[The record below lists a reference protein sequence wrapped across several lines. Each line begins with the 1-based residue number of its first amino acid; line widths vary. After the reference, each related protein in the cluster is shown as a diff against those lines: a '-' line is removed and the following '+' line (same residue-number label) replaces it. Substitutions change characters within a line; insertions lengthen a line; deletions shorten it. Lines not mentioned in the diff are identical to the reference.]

1 MEHHGCHGRK
11 LFTRE
16 LKFPHL
22 EKVGKMSKY
31 DVLKIVVLLYLF
43 ILYQF
48 IFVGCIS
55 RSSCC
60 FIFVLLVLLFEQQET
75 LGNQPHM
82 TMLNK
87 NNCSLVI
94 SEFWTQFFK
103 VAPYGA
109 PQTIWEILEKTGAI
123 RLVLVNASW
132 IQLAAILCYTSN
144 VSLHVPFWSDI
155 DWL

>member
-1 MEHHGCHGRK
+1 MEHHGCHGRF
-11 LFTRE
+11 FTRE

-31 DVLKIVVLLYLF
+31 DVLNIVVLLYLF

-48 IFVGCIS
+48 IFVACIS
-55 RSSCC
+55 KSSCC
-60 FIFVLLVLLFEQQET
+60 FISVLLVLLLNSKKPLET
-75 LGNQPHM
+75 NLTWRCWTKTIVVWWSLSFGRILQSCP
-82 TMLNK
+82 LR
-87 NNCSLVI
+87 CS
-94 SEFWTQFFK
+94 
-103 VAPYGA
+103 P
-109 PQTIWEILEKTGAI
+109 TIWEILEKTGAI

-132 IQLAAILCYTSN
+132 IQLAAILYYTSN